1 MSGYKTQY
9 NNNYQKKSYNN
20 NGSDSNGGT
29 AKITSTKKSGCILE
43 VNLNNQNLVLKGFWD
58 NRVNGWKLFPYYD
71 KTKTNPAFNKP
82 KQAYQQGTDNYQKMQ
97 NEIMDDQ
104 LPQSEKEW
112 LKSDFNP
119 DEYEQQLS
127 QNDYK

>member
-1 MSGYKTQY
+1 MTQFKSQY
-9 NNNYQKKSYNN
+9 QTQNYQKKSYNN
-20 NGSDSNGGT
+20 NSSDSNGGL

-71 KTKTNPAFNKP
+71 KTKQNPAFNQP
-82 KQAYQQGTDNYQKMQ
+82 KQSYQQGND
-97 NEIMDDQ
+97 MDDQ

-112 LKSDFNP
+112 GKSDFNP

>member
-29 AKITSTKKSGCILE
+29 ARITSTKKSGCILE

-71 KTKTNPAFNKP
+71 KSKSKPAFNQP
-82 KQAYQQGTDNYQKMQ
+82 KQSYQQGND
-97 NEIMDDQ
+97 MDDQ

-112 LKSDFNP
+112 GKSDFNP
-119 DEYEQQLS
+119 EEYEQQLS

>member
-9 NNNYQKKSYNN
+9 NNNYQKKNYNN

-82 KQAYQQGTDNYQKMQ
+82 KQSYQQGND
-97 NEIMDDQ
+97 MDDQ
-104 LPQSEKEW
+104 LPQSEQDW
-112 LKSDFNP
+112 GKSDFNP

>member
-9 NNNYQKKSYNN
+9 NNNYQKKNYNN

-29 AKITSTKKSGCILE
+29 ARITSTKKSGCILE

-71 KTKTNPAFNKP
+71 KTKSKPAFNQP
-82 KQAYQQGTDNYQKMQ
+82 KQSYQQGND
-97 NEIMDDQ
+97 MDDQ

-112 LKSDFNP
+112 GKSDFNP

>member
-20 NGSDSNGGT
+20 NSSDSNGGT
-29 AKITSTKKSGCILE
+29 ARITSTKKSGCILE

-71 KTKTNPAFNKP
+71 KTKTNPAINKP
-82 KQAYQQGTDNYQKMQ
+82 KQSYQQGND
-97 NEIMDDQ
+97 MDDQ

-112 LKSDFNP
+112 GKSDFNP
-119 DEYEQQLS
+119 EEYEQQLS

>member
-71 KTKTNPAFNKP
+71 KTKSKPAFNQP
-82 KQAYQQGTDNYQKMQ
+82 KQSYQQGND
-97 NEIMDDQ
+97 MDDQ

-112 LKSDFNP
+112 GKSDFNP
-119 DEYEQQLS
+119 EEYEQQLS

>member
-1 MSGYKTQY
+1 MSQYKTQY
-9 NNNYQKKSYNN
+9 DNYPKKDFNNST
-20 NGSDSNGGT
+20 DSNGGT

-71 KTKTNPAFNKP
+71 KTKQNPAFNKP
-82 KQAYQQGTDNYQKMQ
+82 QTPTQQ
-97 NEIMDDQ
+97 MDDQ
-104 LPQSEKEW
+104 LPQSEKDW
-112 LKSDFNP
+112 GQSGVNP
-119 DEYEQQLS
+119 NEYEQQLS

>member
-20 NGSDSNGGT
+20 NSSDSSGGT
-29 AKITSTKKSGCILE
+29 ARITSTKKSGCILE

-71 KTKTNPAFNKP
+71 KTKSKPAFNQP
-82 KQAYQQGTDNYQKMQ
+82 KQSYQQGND
-97 NEIMDDQ
+97 MDDQ

-112 LKSDFNP
+112 GKSDFNP

>member
-20 NGSDSNGGT
+20 NSSDSNGGT

-82 KQAYQQGTDNYQKMQ
+82 KQSYQQGND
-97 NEIMDDQ
+97 MDDQ

-112 LKSDFNP
+112 GKSDFNP
-119 DEYEQQLS
+119 EEYEQQLS

>member
-29 AKITSTKKSGCILE
+29 ARITSTKKSGCILE

-82 KQAYQQGTDNYQKMQ
+82 KQSYQQGND
-97 NEIMDDQ
+97 MDDQ

-112 LKSDFNP
+112 GKSDFNP
-119 DEYEQQLS
+119 DEYEKQLS

>member
-29 AKITSTKKSGCILE
+29 ARITSTKKSGCILE
-43 VNLNNQNLVLKGFWD
+43 VNLNNQNLVLKGFLD

-71 KTKTNPAFNKP
+71 KTKSKPAFNQP
-82 KQAYQQGTDNYQKMQ
+82 KQSYQQGND
-97 NEIMDDQ
+97 MDDQ

-112 LKSDFNP
+112 GKSDFNP

>member
-82 KQAYQQGTDNYQKMQ
+82 KQEQQTRND
-97 NEIMDDQ
+97 MDDKMPSHMQ
-104 LPQSEKEW
+104 DFQNSPAPDPTDFDSET
-112 LKSDFNP
+112 
-119 DEYEQQLS
+119 YENNNS
-127 QNDYK
+127 

>member
-29 AKITSTKKSGCILE
+29 ARITSTKKSGCILE

-82 KQAYQQGTDNYQKMQ
+82 KQSYQQGND
-97 NEIMDDQ
+97 MDDQ

-112 LKSDFNP
+112 GKSDFNP

>member
-71 KTKTNPAFNKP
+71 KSKSKPAFNQP
-82 KQAYQQGTDNYQKMQ
+82 KQSYQQGND
-97 NEIMDDQ
+97 MDDQ

-112 LKSDFNP
+112 GKSDFNP
-119 DEYEQQLS
+119 EEYEQQLS

>member
-20 NGSDSNGGT
+20 NSSDSNGGT
-29 AKITSTKKSGCILE
+29 ARITSTKKSGCILE

-82 KQAYQQGTDNYQKMQ
+82 KQSYQQGND
-97 NEIMDDQ
+97 MDDQ

-112 LKSDFNP
+112 GKSDFNP

>member
-29 AKITSTKKSGCILE
+29 ARITSTKKSGCILE

-71 KTKTNPAFNKP
+71 KTKSKPAFNQP
-82 KQAYQQGTDNYQKMQ
+82 KQSYQQGND
-97 NEIMDDQ
+97 IDDQ

-112 LKSDFNP
+112 GKSDFNP

>member
-29 AKITSTKKSGCILE
+29 ARITSTKKSGCILE

-71 KTKTNPAFNKP
+71 KTKSKPAFNQP
-82 KQAYQQGTDNYQKMQ
+82 KQSYQQGND
-97 NEIMDDQ
+97 MDDQ

-112 LKSDFNP
+112 GKSDFNP

-127 QNDYK
+127 QSDYK